1 MKKCMFLIALAAGIA
16 SAATYHV
23 TLLNHTIV
31 NGTELKPGD
40 YRLDVDNDMA
50 VFHVGR
56 KTVEAP
62 VKVETA
68 AKKTSNTTYRYG
80 TTADGKMSLQAI
92 QFGGSATTIVFAN
105 PSAASQSGAN

>member
-1 MKKCMFLIALAAGIA
+1 MKKCTFLIALAAGIA

-23 TLLNHTIV
+23 TLLNPTIV

-40 YRLDVDNDMA
+40 YRLDVNNDKA

-62 VKVETA
+62 VKIETA
-68 AKKTSNTTYRYG
+68 AKKTSSTTFRYG
-80 TTADGKMSLQAI
+80 TTPEGKMSLQEI
-92 QFGGSATTIVFAN
+92 QFGGSTTTLTFDN
-105 PSAASQSGAN
+105 SSGASQAGAN